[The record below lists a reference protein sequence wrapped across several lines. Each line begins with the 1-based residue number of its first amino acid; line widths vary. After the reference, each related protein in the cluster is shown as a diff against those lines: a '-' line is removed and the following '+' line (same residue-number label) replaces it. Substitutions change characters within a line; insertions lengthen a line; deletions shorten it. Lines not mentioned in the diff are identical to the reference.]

1 MALARVA
8 GWGIVALAVA
18 GLGVWGTLALHYSG
32 VSPGWLRATLAAAFG
47 LLTVAALGAIG
58 GGWRRGTILAAF
70 AAAFLVLLV
79 YWRTI
84 EPSNDRDWAPE
95 VARLPHATV
104 DGDRVTLHDIRNFD
118 YRTETDF
125 TPAYYDRTFDLRK
138 LDAVDVVTV
147 YWMGPAIAH
156 VFLSFGFGD
165 EHVAVSVEARKER
178 GEGYSSVQGFFKRYE
193 LIYIVGDERDLIR
206 VRTNYRR
213 DPPEDVY
220 LYRVRGPAENSR
232 RLFLEYVRAINAL
245 REQPRF
251 YDTLTTNCT
260 TSIVLHTRVNP
271 GHLPLSWK
279 VLLSGY
285 AAEYVYE
292 RGRLDTSL
300 PFEELRRRSRINDAA
315 QAADQAPDFSR
326 RIRRG
331 LPDPNRAFA
340 AGPSIRSSGPTSP
353 PGRAELP
360 PRRHRLEPVPVGVQE
375 RRLEQ
380 VPPPRVSA
388 GPELLHPAA
397 RVH

>member
-1 MALARVA
+1 VIAAFARLLA
-8 GWGIVALAVA
+8 WGVVALAV
-18 GLGVWGTLALHYSG
+18 GGGVWGTLALHYTDF
-32 VSPGWLRATLAAAFG
+32 SPEWLGEVLAATFG
-47 LLTVAALGAIG
+47 LLALVALGSIG
-58 GGWRRGTILAAF
+58 ARWRRGTVLAVF
-70 AAAFLVLLV
+70 AVALVGLLL

-84 EPSNDRDWAPE
+84 KPSHDRDWAPE
-95 VARLPHATV
+95 VARLPYATV
-104 DGDRVTLHDIRNFD
+104 EGDLVTLHDIRNFN

-125 TPAYYDRTFDLRK
+125 TPAYYDRTFDLLK
-138 LDAVDVVTV
+138 LDALDVVTS

-165 EHVAVSVEARKER
+165 DHVAVSVEARKER

-193 LIYIVGDERDLIR
+193 LIYVVGDERDLIR

-220 LYRVRGPAENSR
+220 LYRVRGPVENTR

-260 TSIVLHTRVNP
+260 TTILLHTRVNP
-271 GHLPLSWK
+271 GHAPLSWK

-292 RGRLDTSL
+292 QGRLDTSL
-300 PFEELRRRSRINDAA
+300 PFEELQRRSRINDAA
-315 QAADQAPDFSR
+315 RAADRAPDFSR
-326 RIRRG
+326 RLREA

-340 AGPSIRSSGPTSP
+340 AGFSDRSPRNLLP
-353 PGRAELP
+353 PGSDRLP
-360 PRRHRLEPVPVGVQE
+360 PRGLSLGQA
-375 RRLEQ
+375 
-380 VPPPRVSA
+380 PPCSNARPSPRC
-388 GPELLHPAA
+388 AA
-397 RVH
+397 E

>member
-1 MALARVA
+1 V
-8 GWGIVALAVA
+8 IVALARLLGWGVVA
-18 GLGVWGTLALHYSG
+18 LAAVSIGVWGTLALHYSG
-32 VSPGWLRATLAAAFG
+32 LSPGWLGEALAAAFG
-47 LLTVAALGAIG
+47 FLALVALGGISA
-58 GGWRRGTILAAF
+58 GWRRGTVLAAF
-70 AAAFLVLLV
+70 AVAFLGLLL

-104 DGDRVTLHDIRNFD
+104 DGDRVTLHDIRNFG

-138 LDAVDVVTV
+138 LDALDVVTS

-156 VFLSFGFGD
+156 LFLSFGFGD
-165 EHVAVSVEARKER
+165 DHVAVSVEARKEK

-193 LIYIVGDERDLIR
+193 LIYLVGDERDLIR

-220 LYRVRGPAENSR
+220 LYRVRGSVENAR

-245 REQPRF
+245 RERPRF

-260 TSIVLHTRVNP
+260 TTIVLHTRVNP

-279 VLLSGY
+279 VLLSGH

-300 PFEELRRRSRINDAA
+300 PFEELQRRSRINDAA
-315 QAADQAPDFSR
+315 RAADRAPDFSR
-326 RIRRG
+326 RIREGRPG
-331 LPDPNRAFA
+331 LD
-340 AGPSIRSSGPTSP
+340 G
-353 PGRAELP
+353 GRAP
-360 PRRHRLEPVPVGVQE
+360 G
-375 RRLEQ
+375 
-380 VPPPRVSA
+380 S
-388 GPELLHPAA
+388 
-397 RVH
+397 